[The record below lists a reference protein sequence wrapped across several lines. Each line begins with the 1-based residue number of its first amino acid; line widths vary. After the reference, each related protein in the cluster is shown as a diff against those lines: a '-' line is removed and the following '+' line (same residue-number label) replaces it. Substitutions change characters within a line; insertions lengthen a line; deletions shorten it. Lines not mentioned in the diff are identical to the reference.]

1 MSKEKKINFD
11 ILLYIFIPLI
21 LFAIVDM
28 PFVFYNNDDLYMK
41 QIVSGELT
49 GTPEAHLLHIGYLT
63 GLFLSTLYKLFPPV
77 PWYGILLFSYGY
89 LSIILSIYM
98 CMKHILKKT
107 YRAPGTILVIF
118 IALSFTAIHLINIQF
133 TTITAIVCAASII
146 FFYLSEETENIK
158 DFLINNI
165 PSFILFFLSLELR
178 NTACIMFLPTFLLL
192 IIIKWARNHKLFKS
206 LLAYFIILLSIL
218 TLSVVSEKIAYSSD
232 QWSTFKTYNTSRS
245 NIVDYSAFPDYQEY
259 AEEYESL
266 DITYQ
271 SYISVTNYQL
281 LLDENINV
289 HFMQRME
296 DLLPD
301 SDFILREICS
311 SFIERHTVSYADRPL
326 NLIVYALYFFTILLI
341 ILSKNKQNIWDVLA
355 LFCGRNIIWFY
366 ILYIGRP
373 VTRVTQGIYVVELL
387 MLLAILLKNQP
398 WKDFV
403 LKKSLRNIF
412 CIFSIACL
420 LFISIKEGIPNTCV
434 AIEQNKNYLLHSD
447 AYQEA
452 REYFY
457 ENKDNL
463 YLLDTM
469 SFSYFYENIFSRTPA
484 SCNNFILL
492 GGWTANSPWADSII
506 EQFGYSSY
514 EEAVLK
520 SDNVFFVFMNS
531 EQTDYNYLIDYF
543 NEKYPNSSLIV
554 TDTLQCSNGLE
565 FLILQAQFE

>member
-1 MSKEKKINFD
+1 MITKQFEKKTIR
-11 ILLYIFIPLI
+11 IMSSALIIFVT
-21 LFAIVDM
+21 F
-28 PFVFYNNDDLYMK
+28 
-41 QIVSGELT
+41 
-49 GTPEAHLLHIGYLT
+49 
-63 GLFLSTLYKLFPPV
+63 
-77 PWYGILLFSYGY
+77 
-89 LSIILSIYM
+89 
-98 CMKHILKKT
+98 
-107 YRAPGTILVIF
+107 
-118 IALSFTAIHLINIQF
+118 SFTITHFINIQY
-133 TTITAIVCAASII
+133 TTITAITAATSLV
-146 FFYLSEETENIK
+146 FFYLADESEKIEVYLKNS
-158 DFLINNI
+158 I
-165 PSFILFFLSLELR
+165 PSFLFFLLALELR
-178 NTACIMFLPTFLLL
+178 DKACLMLLPVFFLFILIKYLKNRKLL
-192 IIIKWARNHKLFKS
+192 KP
-206 LLAYFIILLSIL
+206 LLAYGSVLLCLLIFSFGI
-218 TLSVVSEKIAYSSD
+218 EKIAYSSNEWKD
-232 QWSTFKTYNTSRS
+232 FNQYNTSRE
-245 NIVDYSAFPDYQEY
+245 NIVDYSGFPEYNDYID
-259 AEEYESL
+259 EYEAL
-266 DITYQ
+266 GITYQ
-271 SYISVTNYQL
+271 SYISATTRYVL

-296 DLLPD
+296 DLSSN
-301 SDFILREICS
+301 SDFHIKEMCNTY
-311 SFIERHTVSYADRPL
+311 IERHTISYIDQPL
-326 NLIVYALYFFTILLI
+326 NLIVYALYFFCVLFIL
-341 ILSKNKQNIWDVLA
+341 LSKNKQNISDVLA

-366 ILYIGRP
+366 LLFIGRP
-373 VTRVTQGIYVVELL
+373 VARVTQGVYVVEFL
-387 MLLAILLKNQP
+387 MLLAILFKNQP

-412 CIFSIACL
+412 CILSITCL
-420 LFISIKEGIPNTCV
+420 LFISIKEGIPNTRV

-447 AYQEA
+447 AYQEV

-457 ENKDNL
+457 ENEDNL